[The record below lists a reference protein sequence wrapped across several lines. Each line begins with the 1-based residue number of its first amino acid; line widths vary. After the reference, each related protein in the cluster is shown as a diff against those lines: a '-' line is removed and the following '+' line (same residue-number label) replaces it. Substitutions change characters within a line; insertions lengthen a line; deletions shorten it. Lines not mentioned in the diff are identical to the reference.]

1 MHIGL
6 LSMTGEIRKAGMVGN
21 LKSGGIN
28 VRDYWDLI
36 GEKKGDFCF

>member
-1 MHIGL
+1 MNGQL
-6 LSMTGEIRKAGMVGN
+6 RMAGMLKN

-36 GEKKGDFCF
+36 GEKKVLYL